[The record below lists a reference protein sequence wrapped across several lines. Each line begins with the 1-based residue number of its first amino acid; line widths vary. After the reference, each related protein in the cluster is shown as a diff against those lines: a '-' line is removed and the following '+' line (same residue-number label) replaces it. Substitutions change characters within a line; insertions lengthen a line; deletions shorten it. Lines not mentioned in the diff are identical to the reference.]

1 MGIKRHQIGIVVGS
15 SLIVAALTSANRLI
29 SLNYKELFDVY
40 TVFFTNFSLSLTAW
54 LAIFFSEDILGT
66 KRLKLGWKLTCNI
79 LASMIILLF
88 VLFLI
93 YNLSNTF
100 DFYFTGK
107 GNAMS
112 RIIPASIFRT
122 LILITAIQTVKY
134 ILDVSTE
141 KQKVELENEI
151 LKREKLNAQF
161 QSLKQQVNPH
171 FLFNSLNTL
180 KSLIRT
186 SDSNGEE
193 FVVRLSE
200 IYRYILQKNQNDLVT
215 VGEEMNILN
224 AYIFMLKTRFE
235 ESIQVTIDID
245 NEVSG
250 KKMLP
255 PFTLQLLM
263 ENAIKHNV
271 ASVSRP
277 LKIEISGH
285 GAFLTV
291 KNNLQPKRNTEEST
305 GIGLDNIHKRCMF
318 LYGAGLNVVK
328 TDSSFMVEIP
338 LKG

>member
-1 MGIKRHQIGIVVGS
+1 MGKMKNHTGIILLS
-15 SLIVAALTSANRLI
+15 SLIVAALTSVNRLI
-29 SLNYKELFDVY
+29 SLNYKELLDVY
-40 TVFFTNFSLSLTAW
+40 TVFFTNLSMSLAAW
-54 LAIFFSEDILGT
+54 GSIIIAENVLRT
-66 KRLKLGWKLTCNI
+66 KKLKLIWKLTCNI
-79 LASMIILLF
+79 LFSIVVLLIM
-88 VLFLI
+88 LFFI
-93 YNLSNTF
+93 YHLSNLF
-100 DFYFTGK
+100 DFYFIGK
-107 GNAMS
+107 GNAVS

-122 LILITAIQTVKY
+122 LILISTIQTVKY
-134 ILDVSTE
+134 IFDVLNE
-141 KQKVELENEI
+141 KQKIELENEV

-186 SDSNGEE
+186 GDSNAEE

-215 VGEEMNILN
+215 VGEEMNILH

-235 ESIQVTIDID
+235 ESIHVTIDID
-245 NEVSG
+245 KDVSG

-255 PFTLQLLM
+255 PFTLQLLL

-271 ASVSRP
+271 AAVSRP

-285 GAFLTV
+285 GAVLVV
-291 KNNLQPKRNTEEST
+291 KNNLQTRRNTEEST
-305 GIGLDNIHKRCMF
+305 GIGLDNIHKRCLF
-318 LYGAGLNVVK
+318 LYGEGLNVVK
-328 TDSSFMVEIP
+328 TDTSFMVEIP